1 MEVPQTFKDK
11 VVIIAG
17 ASRGVG
23 LATAKFVLLRGAS
36 VSISSSS
43 AANVAKARAQILE
56 ELPDRADRLRDFAC
70 DITKLDQVEAWIS
83 ATVKQFGRIDCCANV
98 AG

>member
-1 MEVPQTFKDK
+1 MDLPQTFKDK
-11 VVIIAG
+11 VVIVAG

-23 LATAKFVLLRGAS
+23 LATAKYVLLRGAS

-43 AANVAKARAQILE
+43 VVNIAKARAQLLE
-56 ELPDRADRLRDFAC
+56 ELPDRVDRLIDFAC
-70 DITKLDQVEAWIS
+70 DITKLDQVEAWIFE
-83 ATVKQFGRIDCCANV
+83 TIRQFGRIDCCANV